1 MADAVVP
8 ALAEAV
14 IDRTGIES
22 GVVAVQE
29 AHSVVA
35 VDELAVVPEEAHVA
49 VAALDA
55 VVAHADV
62 VLVIER
68 AHDPAAVAL
77 RNRWYAIQ
85 NFDHAFPRTMTKTKI
100 AKAP

>member
-22 GVVAVQE
+22 GVVAVQ
-29 AHSVVA
+29 
-35 VDELAVVPEEAHVA
+35 EAHVA